1 VLLIQALNGTGGE
14 IKRRPV
20 KMSDEKKMK
29 SCKEVQD
36 EIKKLKEDKKHF
48 KDHNWYQLFGE
59 EVGLKKGA
67 ELQLKDDIKIV
78 NQVDIPYDDSCE
90 AFRMKILKALRGEQ
104 K

>member
-1 VLLIQALNGTGGE
+1 
-14 IKRRPV
+14 
-20 KMSDEKKMK
+20 MSDEKKMK

-67 ELQLKDDIKIV
+67 ELQLKADIEIV
-78 NQVDIPYDDSCE
+78 EN
-90 AFRMKILKALRGEQ
+90 LKLMFDKNPEKFMDKYYNKDGDLFVLEII
-104 K
+104 KVLDNGNNKKK